1 MTALFIRRCSKLRIF
16 LHTPTRAIGNP
27 SLHKQNNI
35 IHKMCTKINN
45 CAIFAGKSHK
55 IVDKRLKKKKKQSN
69 IK

>member
-45 CAIFAGKSHK
+45 CAIFTGKSHK

-69 IK
+69 IM